1 MHWSNVSGQDL
12 RNPGAERR
20 FGRRATIAVVAVT
33 AIAVSAA
40 MLAALSSRPN
50 DHRYV
55 FTATYGTQTGVP
67 FTLLLTLPSEPDIQV
82 QWRVIGNATA
92 ELATSLYGQ
101 VLRVSASSNVSVVA
115 QLATWRDLGTAFTTE
130 GLSEAGHA
138 AVRVNL
144 NSAGAPLS
152 STLTVVFSKTDPQWT
167 VERSL
172 HGDLVAG
179 WNTVE
184 IRETRFVTPSH

>member
-1 MHWSNVSGQDL
+1 MAQQDL
-12 RNPGAERR
+12 RDPVRERR
-20 FGRRATIAVVAVT
+20 FGRRATVAVVAVT

-40 MLAALSSRPN
+40 MLAAISNRPN

-55 FTATYGTQTGVP
+55 FTATYGTTNGVP
-67 FTLLLTLPSEPDIQV
+67 YTLLLTLPSEPDIQV

-92 ELATSLYGQ
+92 QLATSVYGQ
-101 VLRVSASSNVSVVA
+101 VLRVSASTNVSVVA

-130 GLSEAGHA
+130 GLSEAAHP

-144 NSAGAPLS
+144 DAADVPLG
-152 STLTVVFSKTDPQWT
+152 STLTILFSKTDPQWT
-167 VERSL
+167 LERNV
-172 HGDLVAG
+172 HGDLVEG

-184 IRETRFVTPSH
+184 IRETKFVTPSR